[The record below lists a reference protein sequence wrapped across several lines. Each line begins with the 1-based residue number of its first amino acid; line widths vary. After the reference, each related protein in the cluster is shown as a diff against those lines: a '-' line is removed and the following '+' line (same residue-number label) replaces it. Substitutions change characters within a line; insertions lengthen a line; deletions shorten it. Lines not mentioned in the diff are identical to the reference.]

1 MDRIPEDA
9 DGHSLLSLST
19 PLGERS
25 FGRELGAR
33 RETGL
38 VRWSRGSHVYAP
50 RSPFVMA
57 GLVPA
62 IHTATH
68 P

>member
-1 MDRIPEDA
+1 MDRIPKHA
-9 DGHSLLSLST
+9 DGHSLLPLSA

-38 VRWSRGSHVYAP
+38 VS
-50 RSPFVMA
+50 
-57 GLVPA
+57 
-62 IHTATH
+62 
-68 P
+68 

>member
-1 MDRIPEDA
+1 MDRIPKDA
-9 DGHSLLSLST
+9 DGHSLLSLSA

-38 VRWSRGSHVYAP
+38 VS
-50 RSPFVMA
+50 
-57 GLVPA
+57 
-62 IHTATH
+62 
-68 P
+68 